1 MSAEIWHIVSQF
13 VSQSVSCFLR
23 KVDCIAGERMLAKE
37 DEGGARCA
45 ADDCWH
51 NKKSSNGPEEAKCK
65 RRRVERGTGEGG
77 RGVREVRV

>member
-1 MSAEIWHIVSQF
+1 MSAEIWHLVSQF
-13 VSQSVSCFLR
+13 VSQLVSCFLR
-23 KVDCIAGERMLAKE
+23 KVDCIARGRMLAKE

-51 NKKSSNGPEEAKCK
+51 NTNQAMDQK
-65 RRRVERGTGEGG
+65 RLSVREGEWKGG